1 MVKEHLMTSDEQQ
14 FATRMTREA
23 ARGVVLRRLAQA
35 TGLRRAVELAEQ
47 TTCASD
53 DDDRHE
59 RSSGLAFA

>member
-1 MVKEHLMTSDEQQ
+1 MASDEQL

-47 TTCASD
+47 AERAGD
-53 DDDRHE
+53 DGDGHDR
-59 RSSGLAFA
+59 SGGLALT